1 MKATS
6 QWASLAIMFLF
17 ASASMAGAQ
26 SMIDPSF
33 GTKGVATFKIQN
45 MNDDVAQSIVQL
57 PNGRILIAGNTVDL
71 MGNSSIGIIRLK
83 PNGKIDRS
91 FSDSGEELIISGSCS
106 KVLVQPDEKILLG
119 GWITQGTSKRLCV
132 WRLNPDG
139 TPDHAFGTNGF
150 RSAEFGG
157 NSTCNALALQPDG
170 KILIGGSDMNFYTC
184 HSTLS
189 VARINADGTLDNSFG
204 TAGKLSVALPNQSVD
219 CPVILLQS
227 NGKIIVTAKLDTN
240 INQLFSRSKFFSMRL
255 NGDGSIDKSF
265 AHDGI
270 QIQSNSNDDNFSSA
284 AILSDGSI
292 ILAGES
298 EFNGFKSASV
308 LCLFPDGNV
317 NPNFGTNGWKHID
330 FFGGTPLITCM
341 AVQQNDKVILAGVAD
356 YPNQSHS
363 LIATRITADGSLDYS
378 FGKQGIDS
386 LMLTSPAL
394 PAGCNSLFIQD
405 DGRIL
410 LGGFRMGDSNSF
422 FAARLQNNEQPVK
435 NPKTESAI
443 SEDLIAEFSAF
454 PNPMSYDPMIVSIN
468 LLQPAQINLTVSD
481 MSGKQMITP
490 IVKNLNEGP
499 NTVEIN
505 FPQGL
510 DAGMYLC
517 VLRAMEHTR
526 IIKFEV
532 KQQYQQ

>member
-6 QWASLAIMFLF
+6 QWATLAMMLLF

-33 GTKGVATFKIQN
+33 GAKGVATFKIQI

-57 PNGRILIAGNTVDL
+57 PNGRILIAANTIDL
-71 MGNSSIGIIRLK
+71 MGNSSIGIIRIK

-91 FSDSGEELIISGSCS
+91 FSDSGEVLIISGSCS
-106 KVLVQPDEKILLG
+106 KMLVQPDEKILIG

-139 TPDHAFGTNGF
+139 TPDHTFGTNGF

-157 NSTCNALALQPDG
+157 NSSCSTLALQPDR

-189 VARINADGTLDNSFG
+189 IARINADGTPDNSFG
-204 TAGKLSVALPNQSVD
+204 TSGKLSVALPNQSVD
-219 CPVILLQS
+219 CPTILLQPE
-227 NGKIIVTAKLDTN
+227 GKIIIAAKLDTN

-255 NGDGSIDKSF
+255 NSNGSIDKSF
-265 AHDGI
+265 ADNGI
-270 QIQSNSNDDNFSSA
+270 QIQSTSNDDNFSSA
-284 AILSDGSI
+284 AVLSDGSI
-292 ILAGES
+292 LLAGQS
-298 EFNGFKSASV
+298 EFNGFRSASV

-330 FFGGTPLITCM
+330 FFGGSPLITGM
-341 AVQQNDKVILAGVAD
+341 AVQQNDKVILAGIAD

-363 LIATRITADGSLDYS
+363 LIVTRITADGNLDYS

-386 LMLTSPAL
+386 LMLTSPAS
-394 PAGCNSLFIQD
+394 PYACNSLYLQD

-410 LGGFRMGDSNSF
+410 LAGLKMGGSNSF
-422 FAARLQNNEQPVK
+422 FVTRLLNNDPPFK
-435 NPKTESAI
+435 NPKNESAA
-443 SEDLIAEFSAF
+443 SEDLIAEFSVF

-468 LLQPAQINLTVSD
+468 LLQPAQVNLTVSD

-490 IVKNLNEGP
+490 MVKNLNEGS

-517 VLRAMEHTR
+517 VLRVMKHTR

>member
-204 TAGKLSVALPNQSVD
+204 TPANCRSRCQIKVWIAPSFFCSQMEKSSLPPNSI
-219 CPVILLQS
+219 PTS
-227 NGKIIVTAKLDTN
+227 T
-240 INQLFSRSKFFSMRL
+240 SFFL
-255 NGDGSIDKSF
+255 E
-265 AHDGI
+265 A
-270 QIQSNSNDDNFSSA
+270 
-284 AILSDGSI
+284 
-292 ILAGES
+292 
-298 EFNGFKSASV
+298 
-308 LCLFPDGNV
+308 
-317 NPNFGTNGWKHID
+317 
-330 FFGGTPLITCM
+330 
-341 AVQQNDKVILAGVAD
+341 
-356 YPNQSHS
+356 
-363 LIATRITADGSLDYS
+363 
-378 FGKQGIDS
+378 
-386 LMLTSPAL
+386 
-394 PAGCNSLFIQD
+394 
-405 DGRIL
+405 
-410 LGGFRMGDSNSF
+410 NSF
-422 FAARLQNNEQPVK
+422 PC
-435 NPKTESAI
+435 
-443 SEDLIAEFSAF
+443 D
-454 PNPMSYDPMIVSIN
+454 
-468 LLQPAQINLTVSD
+468 
-481 MSGKQMITP
+481 
-490 IVKNLNEGP
+490 
-499 NTVEIN
+499 
-505 FPQGL
+505 
-510 DAGMYLC
+510 
-517 VLRAMEHTR
+517 
-526 IIKFEV
+526 
-532 KQQYQQ
+532 